1 MFQTMQKNAAP
12 HHIANPNAY
21 AHIDAPATEA
31 ELLAQLQ
38 VASDNVL
45 RLAGELHAN
54 ANADADSLAEQHEIA
69 QRLIGRLLAMPASQ
83 R

>member
-12 HHIANPNAY
+12 HHIANLNAY
-21 AHIDAPATEA
+21 AHLGAPAAEA
-31 ELLAQLQ
+31 DLLAQLQ
-38 VASDNVL
+38 AASDNVL

-54 ANADADSLAEQHEIA
+54 ADADADSLTEQHAIA
-69 QRLIGRLLAMPASQ
+69 QRLIGQLLAMPASQ